1 MAFQSL
7 SYQLFLKS
15 HNLIKSHRKLL
26 SRYQTFDLAFCT
38 FMELFTLYVQGIQVH
53 IHSIKAQINF
63 GRYLEANVL
72 GNLTWKKY
80 SIPLGNFTGD
90 GVWLFRVYFSH
101 QVILFTMS
109 MMASSIILLSSV
121 LDHKH
126 LGKGRI
132 ISYLLILV
140 SPSPS
145 MPDRTRLKSSYKLEM
160 KLCHSAP
167 ASQLAE
173 SALFKAFPAGRE
185 YLPKY
190 SGKTSSKIFPVA
202 V

>member
-1 MAFQSL
+1 
-7 SYQLFLKS
+7 
-15 HNLIKSHRKLL
+15 
-26 SRYQTFDLAFCT
+26 
-38 FMELFTLYVQGIQVH
+38 
-53 IHSIKAQINF
+53 
-63 GRYLEANVL
+63 
-72 GNLTWKKY
+72 
-80 SIPLGNFTGD
+80 
-90 GVWLFRVYFSH
+90 
-101 QVILFTMS
+101 MS
-109 MMASSIILLSSV
+109 MMMSSITLLLSV

-145 MPDRTRLKSSYKLEM
+145 MPDQTRLKSSYKLET
-160 KLCHSAP
+160 KHCHSAP

-185 YLPKY
+185 CLPKY
-190 SGKTSSKIFPVA
+190 SGKTSPKIFPVA